1 MTAELN
7 GETRPVLRHRR
18 GVIWCPFCDRSRMDE
33 GTELYCDGC
42 HAKFTDEA
50 TEVPVVTEAPA
61 PSRRRKVEEEP
72 AEEPVEEVV
81 AEEVAEEA

>member
-1 MTAELN
+1 MIAEFD

-33 GTELYCDGC
+33 GAELYCDGC

-50 TEVPVVTEAPA
+50 AEVPAPA
-61 PSRRRKVEEEP
+61 TPRRRRA
-72 AEEPVEEVV
+72 AEEPVEEAVAEEAP